1 MKLGIESAALL
12 IFFICL
18 WTALKSFIHLR
29 NDVVRRRDDRETHT
43 IAMEQRR
50 KLGRIA

>member
-1 MKLGIESAALL
+1 MKFGIEFAALL
-12 IFFICL
+12 IFFFCL

-29 NDVVRRRDDRETHT
+29 NDHVRRQDDRETHT